1 MELKHTIAALTL
13 AILFILSCWTSPV
26 AAEDPAS
33 PPPPLNPPSIVNVDI
48 KFTNPSF
55 GIGEKFDDFYQS
67 SEDARLKPK
76 TYIGY
81 EFVGYHYVCEPQ
93 GPNSYG
99 FTATAQYNLTPYLP
113 DHVVKEQLDAGKTK
127 NNEWNDRFAELDYSA
142 GPGGSLKSG
151 EETKYFFVKDNDYG
165 LTKKYNLRFQDLD
178 NPQAELGGYQHP
190 TPVADPGYRFIG
202 WKLSGGVTDSGAV
215 MNSDVQAVAQFV
227 KDPPPVESTPIEPV
241 RREQLFAITFDANGG
256 IFPNGQ
262 TQITY
267 YYSPNTV
274 ISIADAPFWAGHTFL
289 SWDGPWYNPGD
300 QYTVTKDYTFKAR
313 WSSNDEAPLS
323 PAAPISKL
331 PSTGSVNSVFPIL
344 LSLGFAAMGIL
355 LKKHR

>member
-1 MELKHTIAALTL
+1 MELKHTIAALML
-13 AILFILSCWTSPV
+13 AIFFILSCWTSPV

-33 PPPPLNPPSIVNVDI
+33 PSPLNPPSVVNIDI
-48 KFTNPSF
+48 EFTNPSY
-55 GIGEKFDDFYQS
+55 GIGEKIDDYYLS
-67 SEDARLKPK
+67 KEDAAKKPK
-76 TYIGY
+76 HKKNLGVHIGY
-81 EFVGYHYVCEPQ
+81 EFLGYHVENEGTKY
-93 GPNSYG
+93 
-99 FTATAQYNLTPYLP
+99 TAEYNLIPYLP
-113 DHVVKEQLDAGKTK
+113 DHVVKEQEKAGKTK
-127 NNEWNDRFAELDYSA
+127 NDEWNDRFAELDYSA

-151 EETKYFFVKDNDYG
+151 EETKYYFVKDNNYG
-165 LTKKYNLRFQDLD
+165 LTKNYNLRFQDLD
-178 NPQAELGGYQHP
+178 NPQEELGGYTHP

-215 MNSDVQAVAQFV
+215 MNSNVQAVAQFV
-227 KDPPPVESTPIEPV
+227 KDPPPVESTPREPE

-256 IFPNGQ
+256 VFPNGQ

-344 LSLGFAAMGIL
+344 LSLGFAAMGTL
-355 LKKHR
+355 LKKQR